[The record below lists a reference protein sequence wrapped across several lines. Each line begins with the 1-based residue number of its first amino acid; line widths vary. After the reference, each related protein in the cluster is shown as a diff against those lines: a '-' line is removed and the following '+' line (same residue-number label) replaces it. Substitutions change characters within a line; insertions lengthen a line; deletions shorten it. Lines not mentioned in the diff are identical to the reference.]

1 DACGH
6 SVYMLKSRPEASE
19 CRLCRHQFSLRS
31 GTPLHGSHLSLRLW
45 LVALY
50 MIATAS
56 KGISAR
62 QLGRWLGVPYK
73 TAWHLNHRIRSMMLT
88 VPHRG
93 EPLSGEVEI
102 DEQYGGG
109 AQRARNNPSATPEYV
124 QPKSPTG
131 RGQYRPLL
139 LTMAQRGGAVVAQKI
154 DSHSKHA
161 IQEAVEQA
169 ISPDAVVMTDGLP
182 AYCWIGERQPH
193 HWVIHSK
200 KQFARREAGRSIHV
214 NTCESF
220 HRLFQR
226 TVQGVYHFVSGKHV
240 DRYLGQ
246 SRWYWLRK
254 KAGPISR
261 MADLFAGAPPLP
273 YRDLVHG

>member
-1 DACGH
+1 MRVDDRVFRELTLPMLLDKTSTEARCRQWLTELRWPNGVLCDACGH
-6 SVYMLKSRPEASE
+6 SVYMVKSRPEAFE
-19 CRLCRHQFSLRS
+19 CRHCRHQFSLRS

-131 RGQYRPLL
+131 RGQ
-139 LTMAQRGGAVVAQKI
+139 
-154 DSHSKHA
+154 
-161 IQEAVEQA
+161 
-169 ISPDAVVMTDGLP
+169 
-182 AYCWIGERQPH
+182 
-193 HWVIHSK
+193 
-200 KQFARREAGRSIHV
+200 V

-220 HRLFQR
+220 HSLFQR

-246 SRWYWLRK
+246 SSWYWLRK